1 MNKKFL
7 FYCAFMLLPM
17 TVMSQNIIY
26 DYDSNGNVIY
36 RKFILNAA
44 LSLKSEESKTTMKF
58 KYDPTCSKVQISID
72 RLSDENKKTDV
83 AIYNGSNNLL
93 LEMTSF
99 IGNTG
104 IIDLSNKQKG
114 IYIIKAYNDEI
125 INSTTIYKK

>member
-1 MNKKFL
+1 
-7 FYCAFMLLPM
+7 
-17 TVMSQNIIY
+17 
-26 DYDSNGNVIY
+26 
-36 RKFILNAA
+36 
-44 LSLKSEESKTTMKF
+44 MKF